1 MKYAELE
8 KVNSDIKYMPM
19 GDALYAPVA
28 ERILAF
34 RKIYPDG
41 FIVTKVGADHHNNV
55 VVHAKVG
62 MYTEDGGVEHI
73 LGTGTAREKSFHP
86 VDNYS
91 PLERAETAAVGRA
104 LGMAGFGVNTNV
116 SSFEEISQI
125 PLDAPV
131 ENVNL
136 SDRYVSDIP
145 TPEPIDLGADDVVSD
160 VETSSEIPEV
170 VKTPSGSEATAK
182 SPKSYKSDGLP
193 DNDISYAT
201 DKQKTIISKYYGNQL
216 TSLLESLGVSSL
228 DELHYDTA
236 AEVISQMVSA

>member
-62 MYTEDGGVEHI
+62 MYTEDGGVEHV

-86 VDNYS
+86 IDNYS

-125 PLDAPV
+125 PRPSYKEGKISDYLVKFAQDRNLTV
-131 ENVNL
+131 YQDEIKNV
-136 SDRYVSDIP
+136 VA
-145 TPEPIDLGADDVVSD
+145 E
-160 VETSSEIPEV
+160 ET
-170 VKTPSGSEATAK
+170 KEATE
-182 SPKSYKSDGLP
+182 SP
-193 DNDISYAT
+193 AT
-201 DKQKTIISKYYGNQL
+201 TENHQ
-216 TSLLESLGVSSL
+216 
-228 DELHYDTA
+228 
-236 AEVISQMVSA
+236 

>member
-8 KVNSDIKYMPM
+8 KVNSDIKYMHM

-34 RKIYPDG
+34 RKIYHDG
-41 FIVTKVGADHHNNV
+41 FIVTKVGTDQHHNV